1 MQEFIQD
8 IHQILVGINT
18 TATIEEKISELREN
32 DWRDYVIQFESNAAS
47 CKLNYGSEMILSV
60 LITGIQIGLHQTKDT
75 LDEKHFILFQAL
87 RRYIN
92 TNEEVELFFKR
103 GGCEMILEAF
113 DIYRRN
119 FLFAGII
126 LEIIEKVSLNEL
138 NQNKLYELGLSPLL
152 LSVADLSLPVEMIA
166 KICEVCIPL
175 SKNTTFLNDLLHST
189 LITAIIKPLR
199 LSDDPND
206 YPAVRSSLQLVAV
219 LCDTQSGRQVLYRDH
234 EITDRFIHC
243 LKEYYMQGDIV
254 YLTVLA
260 MQSAHFD
267 KDIFQSFRCS
277 DVFSGLFAGLKVQ
290 WKHLDLVR
298 EVITLLHAITIDEND
313 KVRFRREAGCE
324 ILPNILNK
332 YSHPDYLHPNTCPPD
347 LIQLLCDSISSYASE
362 EDNAKAFGDFGC
374 CEALGRTF
382 NFLISTLSSLSNS
395 KLRKNKT
402 LSAAID
408 AALKAMI
415 ILADS
420 NDNNREKFRLCQTIS
435 MLNKIM
441 DRYKSLASM
450 IQEACILL
458 EKLAKDRQC
467 QIEFLRIKIYKPL
480 IKCIDLHA
488 ENPELVQYLM
498 NAFVIIIQHKSQFD
512 LFHKEEYCIVPL
524 KTLKFHIQEASIV
537 CSVGK
542 AIGYIAN
549 TSENQLIVGNAVIQG
564 QEACSLLK
572 EALELHQKDPLIA
585 RILAT
590 AIMKLSQAKNNQIKF
605 GSLGMMALL
614 VKLLNQ
620 HEDDATCLK
629 ALCEAVQWISRSYDE
644 EYKWKTEG
652 ASQELVEAASNGSIL
667 SVVNAIRQLSDS
679 VCDISVEPN
688 SSISEPLRMEIFPTI
703 LSQNLW
709 NRELFEKYI
718 NEFNSKNSFDAE
730 DPSPFV
736 RLSFNESFKSASA
749 STISSSTTGGSSVN
763 FEPRLGLHNIVH
775 ATKILFSESV
785 QAARLE
791 FHEHDG
797 CALLCKVLSKSITQP
812 EILIIVVDTIHHLA
826 VHPTIISAFGSRNCC
841 KHLVHAIRHN
851 KTDEECLLHLLPAIK
866 RLAEDNANK
875 IRFDNCQATKECI
888 DIFTHWVSIQEKKEN
903 DIATEIQKELDEMS
917 REKDISASAIQKRL
931 KREKLRLPIISALIE
946 TLIPLTEELLYENN
960 PQILYPKIP
969 RATLDQFM
977 KITSFYLMKE
987 DITLMHPLAKVMINI
1002 TKQLDGEFP
1011 QSIYTEIYNG
1021 LKMYCAIGNIRQR
1034 EFNISILMM
1043 KNYFYMINNLSRKTK
1058 RAEVFG
1064 GIGCCELLVALLR
1077 LFTDL
1082 NQASPTV
1089 ITNMQQ
1095 KDRNLFIYELC
1106 HTIHQLTN
1114 KNNNQNKR
1122 VFRHAGA
1129 CDILIALLNK
1139 IPFDSNH
1146 GHSTFTVLHACIEC
1160 ISNLAE
1166 DKINRKIFSTAIKQ
1180 LCDVLREYV
1189 ERREIVGATILAL
1202 QRITYQNE
1210 NNQKTLGIHKGPES
1224 LIRALFLYLHDKVMI
1239 ESIVKMIFPLSE
1251 TCEENRAFFG
1261 EGGACEALYE
1271 VILQYNDDEYLK
1283 TIALDAM
1290 SILSTNELNFRRLT
1304 TIGAMN
1310 LVNNNKGIINTVTTT
1325 VASTI
1330 HGIFE
1335 KQISQ
1340 GSTTSGASG
1349 ASRSSK
1355 DSK

>member
-32 DWRDYVIQFESNAAS
+32 DWKDYVIQFESNADS
-47 CKLNYGSEMILSV
+47 CKLNYGSEIILSV
-60 LITGIQIGLHQTKDT
+60 LITGIQIALHQTKDAQ
-75 LDEKHFILFQAL
+75 DEKHLTLFQAL
-87 RRYIN
+87 RRYIS
-92 TNEEVELFFKR
+92 TSGEVELFFKR
-103 GGCEMILEAF
+103 GGCEVIIEAF
-113 DIYRRN
+113 DTYRRN
-119 FLFAGII
+119 FLFAAII
-126 LEIIEKVSLNEL
+126 LEIIEKISINEL

-152 LSVADLSLPVEMIA
+152 LSLAELSLPVEMIA

-175 SKNTTFLNDLLHST
+175 SKNTAFLNDILHST
-189 LITAIIKPLR
+189 LITTIIKPLR
-199 LSDDPND
+199 LADDPND

-219 LCDTQSGRQVLYRDH
+219 LCDTQSGRQILYRDH

-243 LKEYYMQGDIV
+243 LKEYFMQGDIV

-290 WKHLDLVR
+290 WKHLDL
-298 EVITLLHAITIDEND
+298 
-313 KVRFRREAGCE
+313 
-324 ILPNILNK
+324 
-332 YSHPDYLHPNTCPPD
+332 
-347 LIQLLCDSISSYASE
+347 
-362 EDNAKAFGDFGC
+362 
-374 CEALGRTF
+374 
-382 NFLISTLSSLSNS
+382 
-395 KLRKNKT
+395 
-402 LSAAID
+402 
-408 AALKAMI
+408 
-415 ILADS
+415 
-420 NDNNREKFRLCQTIS
+420 
-435 MLNKIM
+435 
-441 DRYKSLASM
+441 
-450 IQEACILL
+450 
-458 EKLAKDRQC
+458 
-467 QIEFLRIKIYKPL
+467 
-480 IKCIDLHA
+480 
-488 ENPELVQYLM
+488 
-498 NAFVIIIQHKSQFD
+498 
-512 LFHKEEYCIVPL
+512 
-524 KTLKFHIQEASIV
+524 
-537 CSVGK
+537 
-542 AIGYIAN
+542 
-549 TSENQLIVGNAVIQG
+549 
-564 QEACSLLK
+564 
-572 EALELHQKDPLIA
+572 
-585 RILAT
+585 
-590 AIMKLSQAKNNQIKF
+590 
-605 GSLGMMALL
+605 
-614 VKLLNQ
+614 
-620 HEDDATCLK
+620 
-629 ALCEAVQWISRSYDE
+629 
-644 EYKWKTEG
+644 
-652 ASQELVEAASNGSIL
+652 
-667 SVVNAIRQLSDS
+667 
-679 VCDISVEPN
+679 
-688 SSISEPLRMEIFPTI
+688 
-703 LSQNLW
+703 
-709 NRELFEKYI
+709 
-718 NEFNSKNSFDAE
+718 
-730 DPSPFV
+730 
-736 RLSFNESFKSASA
+736 
-749 STISSSTTGGSSVN
+749 
-763 FEPRLGLHNIVH
+763 
-775 ATKILFSESV
+775 SV

-812 EILIIVVDTIHHLA
+812 EILVIVVDTIHHLA
-826 VHPTIISAFGSRNCC
+826 VHPTIISTFGSRNCC

-888 DIFTHWVSIQEKKEN
+888 DIFTYWVSIQEKKEN

-917 REKDISASAIQKRL
+917 REKDISASAIKKRL
-931 KREKLRLPIISALIE
+931 KREKLRLPIILALIE

-1011 QSIYTEIYNG
+1011 HSIYTEIYNG
-1021 LKMYCAIGNIRQR
+1021 MKMYCAIGNIRQK

-1064 GIGCCELLVALLR
+1064 DIGCCELLVVLLR
-1077 LFTDL
+1077 LFTEL
-1082 NQASPTV
+1082 NQASPSV

-1095 KDRNLFIYELC
+1095 KDRNLFVYELC

-1114 KNNNQNKR
+1114 KSNNQNKR

-1290 SILSTNELNFRRLT
+1290 SILSTNETNFRRLT

-1310 LVNNNKGIINTVTTT
+1310 LVNNNKGIINAVTTT